1 MSRKRKPGRPKK
13 RTFQSKRKKK
23 KKPILNIHPET
34 KRGVMVIVLF
44 VVGVLFILSFQ
55 GVGGVLGEY
64 ILKFSKLIF
73 GTCLWLIPVAFF
85 IGGIIT
91 FRDIH
96 KNVFLS
102 TLLYRVITIFI
113 FLFFL
118 SAFSLCL
125 HVFVANNFFS

>member
-1 MSRKRKPGRPKK
+1 MTRRKKPGRPKK
-13 RTFQSKRKKK
+13 RTYQSKKIKK
-23 KKPILNIHPET
+23 KKPILNVHPET
-34 KRGVMVIVLF
+34 KRGVMVIILF
-44 VVGVLFILSFQ
+44 LIGVLFIFSFQ

-73 GTCLWLIPVAFF
+73 GSCLWLIPVAFF

-102 TLLYRVITIFI
+102 TLLCV
-113 FLFFL
+113 FLFILSFL
-118 SAFSLCL
+118 SLVNMLFNGTM
-125 HVFVANNFFS
+125 VGG